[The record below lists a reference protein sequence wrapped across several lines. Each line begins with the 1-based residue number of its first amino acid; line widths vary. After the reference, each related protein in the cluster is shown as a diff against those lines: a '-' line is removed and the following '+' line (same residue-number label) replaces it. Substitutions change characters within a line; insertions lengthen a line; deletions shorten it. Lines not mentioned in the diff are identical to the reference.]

1 MSCIDIAHEK
11 KAAVFEPLLSLFWA
25 LLAELSRTF
34 YLDFEI
40 FGFIRIFEYPKFGF
54 PPEKD
59 LRNSGKFTRS
69 FFRLFSN
76 LLNIKSRSDTVIP
89 VCYENYE

>member
-1 MSCIDIAHEK
+1 LHRYCARK

-54 PPEKD
+54 
-59 LRNSGKFTRS
+59 LRKKICEIRGNSPVRFFVS
-69 FFRLFSN
+69 FL
-76 LLNIKSRSDTVIP
+76 T
-89 VCYENYE
+89 C

>member
-54 PPEKD
+54 PSEKID
-59 LRNSGKFTRS
+59 EIRGNSPVRFFVS
-69 FFRLFSN
+69 FL
-76 LLNIKSRSDTVIP
+76 T
-89 VCYENYE
+89 C

>member
-1 MSCIDIAHEK
+1 LHRLLRTK

-40 FGFIRIFEYPKFGF
+40 FGFIRIFECPKFGF
-54 PPEKD
+54 PSEKID
-59 LRNSGKFTRS
+59 EIRGNSPIRFFVS
-69 FFRLFSN
+69 FL
-76 LLNIKSRSDTVIP
+76 T
-89 VCYENYE
+89 C